1 MRRDVTVLG
10 VLALVVAGLAAA
22 CRPAPEEVAAD
33 REEIRAMLEAYA
45 DRLSQAYAFTD
56 ASILEG
62 IASQREIASVAGNIE
77 ILARDGQRLATDL
90 EELQIEKIEMVDR
103 GNAYVQTF
111 EVWEIR
117 VMDLGSERMISADR
131 DQRNRVRYQLEKEE
145 GRWRVLW
152 RQRIDDAAP
161 GGGGGGA

>member
-1 MRRDVTVLG
+1 
-10 VLALVVAGLAAA
+10 
-22 CRPAPEEVAAD
+22 
-33 REEIRAMLEAYA
+33 
-45 DRLSQAYAFTD
+45 
-56 ASILEG
+56 
-62 IASQREIASVAGNIE
+62 
-77 ILARDGQRLATDL
+77 
-90 EELQIEKIEMVDR
+90 
-103 GNAYVQTF
+103 
-111 EVWEIR
+111 VWEIR